1 MKYKKNPNIN
11 YSEVCIESTTNL
23 YAIYVVI
30 VVIQRGFGLVNMLS
44 NWVQYS
50 EELLYNA
57 WGWLSL
63 YQTIQDNDKSRDYLH
78 SYFALPSL
86 KAFVLY

>member
-1 MKYKKNPNIN
+1 
-11 YSEVCIESTTNL
+11 
-23 YAIYVVI
+23 
-30 VVIQRGFGLVNMLS
+30 MLS
-44 NWVQYS
+44 NWLQYS
-50 EELLYNA
+50 EELLFTG

-63 YQTIQDNDKSRDYLH
+63 YQTIQGADKSRDYLN